1 MCQSFKHFPLQ
12 MPNTSSNKCG
22 KCTLNV
28 VFSASQRSFYAFNE
42 ILILFPTMILYNQVK
57 WAEQQKI
64 LHRVKRDGIPTDPK
78 FKEMWYL
85 VSEFM

>member
-1 MCQSFKHFPLQ
+1 MHQQFLWLLKPFC
-12 MPNTSSNKCG
+12 
-22 KCTLNV
+22 
-28 VFSASQRSFYAFNE
+28 AFNE
-42 ILILFPTMILYNQVK
+42 IIINSLFLRWYNQVK